1 MMSIPVENITNRSGD
16 SGDSLEE
23 LARNKKKAETSI
35 QSRINNYSSG
45 ASQGTV
51 SVAGTR
57 QEQESQLAGM
67 ENASTG
73 YGQGLATTGQ
83 DIQRIK
89 ELQRGRTDQSGG
101 DPVSAAIMGQRQG
114 AMANAQRNLASSGVK
129 GGIAANAVANV
140 GLQQDQQI
148 AASLYGQ
155 QRQSIADERS
165 LASNT
170 LAGTVAMM
178 QGGKAE
184 GTTASMPSAPSGGGM
199 TVICTE
205 LYRQGIMPLDIY
217 LKDGIY
223 GASLHPETLIGYRFL
238 ANPVVGWMQ
247 KSKIVTKLV
256 SIPAMAWANNMAG
269 NGNVF
274 GAIISLIGEP
284 TCYVIGKIKLSIL
297 GAKYV

>member
-1 MMSIPVENITNRSGD
+1 MSSISDTINKVKDQKATENKNMLANYTSG
-16 SGDSLEE
+16 SSIGD
-23 LARNKKKAETSI
+23 I
-35 QSRINNYSSG
+35 
-45 ASQGTV
+45 
-51 SVAGTR
+51 SVAGTPE
-57 QEQESQLAGM
+57 EQSSQIAAM
-67 ENASTG
+67 TNAATG
-73 YGQGLATTGQ
+73 YGQNLGTTGQ

-89 ELQRGRTDQSGG
+89 ELQRQRTGQSGG
-101 DPVSAAIMGQRQG
+101 DPVSAAIMGQKQG

-129 GGIAANAVANV
+129 GGVAANAIANV

-178 QGGKAE
+178 QGGKGE
-184 GTTASMPSAPSGGGM
+184 GTAASMPSAPSGGGM

-297 GAKYV
+297 GVKYV

>member
-1 MMSIPVENITNRSGD
+1 MSFISDTINKVRATKNTENKNM
-16 SGDSLEE
+16 
-23 LARNKKKAETSI
+23 LANYADGSSI
-35 QSRINNYSSG
+35 G
-45 ASQGTV
+45 EV
-51 SVAGTR
+51 SVAGTPE
-57 QEQESQLAGM
+57 EQASQIAGM
-67 ENASTG
+67 TNAATG
-73 YGQGLATTGQ
+73 YGQTLGTTGR
-83 DIQRIK
+83 DVQRIK

-101 DPVSAAIMGQRQG
+101 DPVSAAIMGQKQG

-140 GLQQDQQI
+140 GLQKDQQI
-148 AASLYGQ
+148 ADSLYGQ

-184 GTTASMPSAPSGGGM
+184 GTAASMPSAPSAGGM
-199 TVICTE
+199 GTVICTE

-256 SIPAMAWANNMAG
+256 SVPAMAWANNMAG

-284 TCYVIGKIKLSIL
+284 TCYAIGKIKLSIL